1 MARRRYA
8 TCACELCH
16 LRVPKNEAFCEEVTE
31 ETGGWESSGSGS
43 GSSYSWGKGNYRSSN
58 RSYSSS
64 RTHYRHRTVWYCPD
78 CYQKLQLF
86 REEQERI
93 RLEEERLEEE
103 RRRIA
108 KEKRRP
114 FVLFFWFFIVPSFL
128 AMCTFGGIK

>member
-8 TCACELCH
+8 TCACELCYV
-16 LRVPKNEAFCEEVTE
+16 RVPKNEAYSEEVTE
-31 ETGGWESSGSGS
+31 ETGGWESTGGGSGN
-43 GSSYSWGKGNYRSSN
+43 SYSWNTGNNRTSN

-64 RTHYRHRTVWYCPD
+64 RIHYKHRTVWYCSD
-78 CYQKLQLF
+78 CYQKIQLF

-93 RLEEERLEEE
+93 RIEKERQEEE

-114 FVLFFWFFIVPSFL
+114 YVLFFWFFIVPSIL
-128 AMCTFGGIK
+128 VMCSNGVK